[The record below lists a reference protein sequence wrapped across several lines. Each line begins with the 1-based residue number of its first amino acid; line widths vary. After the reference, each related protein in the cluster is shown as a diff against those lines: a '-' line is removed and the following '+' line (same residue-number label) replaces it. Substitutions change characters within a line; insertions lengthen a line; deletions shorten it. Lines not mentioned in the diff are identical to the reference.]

1 MAKGSGKWIVMHCL
15 DAFRDANGNPGE
27 HKIPLEGY
35 DIPMT
40 KTQALKALAEVEKAR
55 PNEDFS
61 IRQIGEVLPM
71 KREP

>member
-1 MAKGSGKWIVMHCL
+1 MTDDPKKWIVMHCL
-15 DAFRDANGNPGE
+15 DAFKDAHGNQGE

-40 KTQALKALAEVEKAR
+40 KAEALKALAEVENIR

-61 IRQIGEVLPM
+61 IRRLSDVLPF
-71 KREP
+71 KPQR